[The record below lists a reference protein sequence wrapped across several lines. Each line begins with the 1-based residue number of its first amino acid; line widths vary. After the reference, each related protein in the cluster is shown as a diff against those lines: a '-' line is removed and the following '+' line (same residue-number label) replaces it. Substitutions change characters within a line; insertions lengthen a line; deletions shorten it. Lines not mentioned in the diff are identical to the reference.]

1 MSDLK
6 QVLNRRL
13 FRHGGML
20 GPENPQGILN
30 SSNELADVVRM
41 QNGGFNTLRSSLDL
55 DSRAGIPLAGMATR
69 QPGEMGR
76 IYEAPPVPPPI
87 QGVQSG
93 TAIPTRSVQTPLRDT
108 TISAMAADTPAS
120 LADAYF
126 TNEEIPYVPMWEG
139 PTRQERLENM
149 WGRVGENIGLGAEA
163 LQTWG
168 EDLLQDKED
177 YLTSEDLGGTIP
189 WDLTRTINDLQKSQ
203 PEFAAEI
210 QNAAVLAIQQS
221 RAGHEEG
228 IGPRNKEGGFDKTV
242 TVPGGDPSPE
252 ELRKQVATIL
262 YNTVERSSFGPNVA
276 ERIEAEGMKLRP
288 SVVEDGFPVVPT
300 VVEDDGTGAVV
311 EEGPVVPTVVDDG
324 PVVPTVVEEGTGAG
338 AEDSGDA
345 VEAAIETV
353 NAGEGQEPSA
363 VSAIAEVLGDPDQPI
378 ENKKKTI
385 ADYKQEF
392 IDALPEYQGQTQF
405 QKGMTI
411 AKFGAAIMAGESP
424 RAIKNIGDAFLAM
437 GDDFTEDA
445 EGKRAFEQAIE
456 LSSAKYSLAQINK
469 DLDRGRE
476 DERAFHYFYNPK
488 DPTDIEILTT
498 ADLVAGKKP
507 GPNMVE
513 GEIAKALITLQGVKA
528 KAQQGLIDNAKLTE
542 PERKRYTTEFRDAS
556 DAVTRA
562 GIGKGL
568 LKGVMEG
575 LSLQGGPAATGALG
589 FASQVTDLVKNVFNI
604 KKTDYQTD
612 GGPVSREAMLAD
624 IRKAFQLLIP
634 ITVGASQ
641 SANSIS
647 DRDVSILS
655 RAVVANIL
663 EEDAAVGELLTGSE
677 GVLFDK
683 MQYSYNLFDDSLK
696 KANLQMES
704 LDNQFQNK
712 LDYTYG
718 DQGLEARRAG
728 LLVEPYRSKPE
739 SAPTSG
745 QIIKWQDYVNKP
757 QWQEYSGRVGYNP
770 AQYDPA
776 AEAPAAEA
784 PAAEAPAANADAS
797 LIEDAQKFIRN
808 RMFTRPE
815 GGAV

>member
-30 SSNELADVVRM
+30 SSNELANVVRM
-41 QNGGFNTLRSSLDL
+41 QNGGLRSSLDL
-55 DSRAGIPLAGMATR
+55 DSRAGIPLASMATR
-69 QPGEMGR
+69 QPGNMLKDIER
-76 IYEAPPVPPPI
+76 LPVPPPI
-87 QGVQSG
+87 QGIT
-93 TAIPTRSVQTPLRDT
+93 TAVPTRSVQTPLRDT

-126 TNEEIPYVPMWEG
+126 RDEEIPYVPMWEG
-139 PTRQERLENM
+139 ATRQERLENM
-149 WGRVGENIGLGAEA
+149 WGRAGENIGLGAEA

-189 WDLTRTINDLQKSQ
+189 WNLTRMINNLQDAQ

-228 IGPRNKEGGFDKTV
+228 IGPRNKEGGFDETV
-242 TVPGGDPSPE
+242 TIPGGDPSPE
-252 ELRKQVATIL
+252 ELRQQVATIL

-288 SVVEDGFPVVPT
+288 NVVEDGFPVVPT
-300 VVEDDGTGAVV
+300 VVEDDGTG
-311 EEGPVVPTVVDDG
+311 T
-324 PVVPTVVEEGTGAG
+324 G
-338 AEDSGDA
+338 AEDSGGAVEAAVEAAVETVNAGEGGTGDGAEDSGNA

-469 DLDRGRE
+469 DLDRDRE
-476 DERAFHYFYNPK
+476 DERAFHYFYNQK

-513 GEIAKALITLQGVKA
+513 GEIAKALLTLQGAQA

-542 PERKRYTTEFRDAS
+542 AERKRYTTEFRAAS
-556 DAVTRA
+556 EAVTRA
-562 GIGKGL
+562 NMGKGL
-568 LKGVMEG
+568 LKGVIEG
-575 LSLQGGPAATGALG
+575 ISRQGGPAATGVKG
-589 FASQVTDLVKNVFNI
+589 FASQVSDLVKNVFNI
-604 KKTDYQTD
+604 KKTDYQAD

-696 KANLQMES
+696 KANVQMES
-704 LDNQFQNK
+704 LDNQFRNK

-739 SAPTSG
+739 SAPVSG
-745 QIIKWQDYVNKP
+745 QVIKWQDYVNKP

-784 PAAEAPAANADAS
+784 PAAEAPAANADES